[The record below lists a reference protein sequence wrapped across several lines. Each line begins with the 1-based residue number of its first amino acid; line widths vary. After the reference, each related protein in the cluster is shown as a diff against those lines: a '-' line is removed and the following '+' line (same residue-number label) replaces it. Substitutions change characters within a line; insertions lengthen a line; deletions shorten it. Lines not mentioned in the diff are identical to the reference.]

1 MARIHGRALLLL
13 LILCALPLAAQ
24 AELRTYDFI
33 GFFGSRTF
41 LPITAPPDGNW
52 PYPGEE
58 FTGSLTIDTDL
69 HDVGDV
75 GIDGGTATFANAIKS
90 MEIEIE
96 SPDQRFTFIRDVN
109 GTGSLTLHPGTH
121 PGRSDNSGVQEIS
134 AAVQGDL
141 AENAL
146 GTISIN
152 LVGRAANRPIFNDT
166 DLASWDLT
174 DIPAQLW
181 DLQMQVQ
188 QGPQVAQPLLTI
200 GHLTALTRRPDDES
214 GHDTYSG
221 SDLPNPVGPSGTQW
235 TEFSGTWAAENQTSS
250 DAYLTDT
257 SYAAF
262 AMSAYIQPLAPI
274 PDDTPWL
281 TGFSLVSGLRTDFTF
296 SGELS
301 SRWRGSANTLGAAY
315 NIVDGQDFYELRLFP
330 GGYATVYSVI
340 AGKRTAIATA
350 ALPRSARV
358 PACPTTTPDCLTGI
372 DANFEI
378 SRKNYDT
385 TIRINGI
392 EVFHELRQTELGMG
406 QVGPTSSFNSI
417 QFRHF
422 KLVAD
427 VPKLYP
433 PTRAPEYF
441 VTESWFLF
449 PYQASVFQ
457 PLSGV
462 WGIGGVDDSY
472 ASGPQPLALSMYNP
486 QGSAS
491 GPDYF
496 LNTNLITSMPTDVNS
511 ATTGMAYELVDAGNY
526 YDVALGD
533 NGTATLYQTVAGVR
547 TAVASAKWQGG
558 QSRSFQLGLIRF
570 QGKTSIEVDGQ
581 RIFNEVPQ
589 TPSAPHGWGL
599 SSNDTYSE
607 YNFISEYFNF

>member
-1 MARIHGRALLLL
+1 MTRAHGRILSL
-13 LILCALPLAAQ
+13 LILGALSTAAR

-58 FTGSLTIDTDL
+58 FTGSITIDTDL
-69 HDVGDV
+69 RDASVVDGD
-75 GIDGGTATFANAIKS
+75 TATFANAIKS

-109 GTGSLTLHPGTH
+109 GNGSLTLHPGTH
-121 PGRSDNSGVQEIS
+121 PGQPDNSGVQEIS

-152 LVGRAANRPIFNDT
+152 LIGRAANRPIFNDP
-166 DLASWDLT
+166 DLGSWDLT

-181 DLQMQVQ
+181 DLQMQVPK
-188 QGPQVAQPLLTI
+188 GPQVAQPLLTI
-200 GHLTALTRRPDDES
+200 GHLTALTRRPDGEG

-221 SDLPNPVGPSGTQW
+221 SDFPNPIAGQPSGTQW
-235 TEFSGTWAAENQTSS
+235 TEFSGAWAAQDPTSS
-250 DAYLTDT
+250 GAYLTDT

-262 AMSAYIQPLAPI
+262 ALAAYISPLDPI
-274 PDDTPWL
+274 PADTPWL
-281 TGFSLVSGLRTDFTF
+281 TNFSLVSGVRTDFTF

-301 SRWRGSANTLGAAY
+301 STWRGSANTLGAAY
-315 NIVDGQDFYELRLFP
+315 NVVDGQDFYELRLFP

-350 ALPRSARV
+350 PLPRSARV
-358 PACPTTTPDCLTGI
+358 PACPTKTPGCLTGI
-372 DANFEI
+372 DAHFVI

-385 TIRINGI
+385 TILINGI
-392 EVFHELRQTELGMG
+392 EVFHQLRQTELGSG

-427 VPKLYP
+427 VPKLFP
-433 PTRAPEYF
+433 PPRAPEYF
-441 VTESWFLF
+441 ETWSWFQF
-449 PYQASVFQ
+449 PYQASIFE

-462 WGIGGVDDSY
+462 WGIGGVDSSY
-472 ASGPQPLALSMYNP
+472 GSGAQPLALSLYNP
-486 QGSAS
+486 QGSVP

-496 LNTNLITSMPTDVNS
+496 LNTNLVTYMPVAVNS
-511 ATTGMAYELVDAGNY
+511 ATAGIAYELVDAQNY

-533 NGTATLYQTVAGVR
+533 NGTATLYETVAGVR
-547 TAVASAKWQGG
+547 AAVASAPWQGG
-558 QSRSFQLGLIRF
+558 QSRSFQLGVIRF
-570 QGKTSIEVDGQ
+570 QGKTSVEVDGQ

-589 TPSAPHGWGL
+589 APIAPHGWGL

-607 YNFISEYFNF
+607 YNFISEYYNF

>member
-1 MARIHGRALLLL
+1 MTRAHGRILSL
-13 LILCALPLAAQ
+13 LILGALSTAAR

-58 FTGSLTIDTDL
+58 FTGSITIDTDL
-69 HDVGDV
+69 RDASVVDGD
-75 GIDGGTATFANAIKS
+75 TATFANAIKS

-109 GTGSLTLHPGTH
+109 GNGSLTLHPGTH
-121 PGRSDNSGVQEIS
+121 PGQPDNSGVQEIS

-152 LVGRAANRPIFNDT
+152 LIGRAANRPIFNDP
-166 DLASWDLT
+166 DLGSWDLT

-181 DLQMQVQ
+181 DLQMQVPK
-188 QGPQVAQPLLTI
+188 GPQVAQPLLTI
-200 GHLTALTRRPDDES
+200 GHLTALTRRPDGEG

-221 SDLPNPVGPSGTQW
+221 SDFPNPIAGQPSGTQW
-235 TEFSGTWAAENQTSS
+235 TEFSGAWAAQDPTSS
-250 DAYLTDT
+250 GAYLTDT

-262 AMSAYIQPLAPI
+262 ALAAYISPLAPI
-274 PDDTPWL
+274 PADTPWL
-281 TGFSLVSGLRTDFTF
+281 TNFSLVSGVRTDFTF

-301 SRWRGSANTLGAAY
+301 STWRGAANTLGAAY
-315 NIVDGQDFYELRLFP
+315 NVVDGQDFYELRLFP

-350 ALPRSARV
+350 PLPRSARV
-358 PACPTTTPDCLTGI
+358 PACPTKTPGCLTGI
-372 DANFEI
+372 DAHFVI

-385 TIRINGI
+385 TILINGI
-392 EVFHELRQTELGMG
+392 EVFHQLRQTELGSG

-427 VPKLYP
+427 VPKLFP
-433 PTRAPEYF
+433 PPRAPEYF
-441 VTESWFLF
+441 ETWSWFQF
-449 PYQASVFQ
+449 PYQASTFE

-462 WGIGGVDDSY
+462 WGIGGVDSSY
-472 ASGPQPLALSMYNP
+472 GSGAQPLALSLYNP
-486 QGSAS
+486 QGSVP

-496 LNTNLITSMPTDVNS
+496 LNTNLVTYMPVAVNS
-511 ATTGMAYELVDAGNY
+511 ATAGIAYELVDAQNY

-533 NGTATLYQTVAGVR
+533 NGTATLYETVAGVR
-547 TAVASAKWQGG
+547 AAVASAPWQGG
-558 QSRSFQLGLIRF
+558 QSRSFQLGVIRF
-570 QGKTSIEVDGQ
+570 QGKTSVEVDGQ

-589 TPSAPHGWGL
+589 APIAPHGWGL

-607 YNFISEYFNF
+607 YNFISEYYNF

>member
-1 MARIHGRALLLL
+1 MTRAHGRILSL
-13 LILCALPLAAQ
+13 LILGALSTAAR

-58 FTGSLTIDTDL
+58 FTGSITIDTDL
-69 HDVGDV
+69 RDASVVDGD
-75 GIDGGTATFANAIKS
+75 TATFANAIKS

-109 GTGSLTLHPGTH
+109 GNGSLTLHPGTH
-121 PGRSDNSGVQEIS
+121 PGQPDNSGVQEIS

-152 LVGRAANRPIFNDT
+152 LIGRAANRPIFNDP
-166 DLASWDLT
+166 DLGSWDLT

-181 DLQMQVQ
+181 DLQMQVPK
-188 QGPQVAQPLLTI
+188 GPQVAQPLLTI
-200 GHLTALTRRPDDES
+200 GHLTALTRRPDGEG

-221 SDLPNPVGPSGTQW
+221 SDFPNPIAGQPSGTQW
-235 TEFSGTWAAENQTSS
+235 TEFSGAWAAQDPTSS
-250 DAYLTDT
+250 GAYLTDT

-262 AMSAYIQPLAPI
+262 ALAAYISPLAPI
-274 PDDTPWL
+274 PADTPWL
-281 TGFSLVSGLRTDFTF
+281 TNFSLVSGVRTDFTF

-301 SRWRGSANTLGAAY
+301 STWRGAANTLGAAY
-315 NIVDGQDFYELRLFP
+315 NVVDGQDFYELRLFP
-330 GGYATVYSVI
+330 GGYATVYSVT

-350 ALPRSARV
+350 PLPRSARV
-358 PACPTTTPDCLTGI
+358 PACPTKTPGCLTGI
-372 DANFEI
+372 DAHFVI

-385 TIRINGI
+385 TILINGI
-392 EVFHELRQTELGMG
+392 EVFHQLRQTELGSG

-427 VPKLYP
+427 VPKLFP
-433 PTRAPEYF
+433 PPRAPEYF
-441 VTESWFLF
+441 ETWSWFQF
-449 PYQASVFQ
+449 PYQASTFE

-462 WGIGGVDDSY
+462 WGIGGVDSSY
-472 ASGPQPLALSMYNP
+472 GSGAQPLALSLYNP
-486 QGSAS
+486 QGSVP

-496 LNTNLITSMPTDVNS
+496 LNTNLVTYMPVAVNS
-511 ATTGMAYELVDAGNY
+511 ATAGIAYELVDAQNY

-533 NGTATLYQTVAGVR
+533 NGTATLYETVAGVR
-547 TAVASAKWQGG
+547 AAVASAPWQGG
-558 QSRSFQLGLIRF
+558 QSRSFQLGVIRF
-570 QGKTSIEVDGQ
+570 QGKTSVEVDGQ

-589 TPSAPHGWGL
+589 APIAPHGWGL
-599 SSNDTYSE
+599 SSNDTFSE
-607 YNFISEYFNF
+607 YNFISEYYNF

>member
-1 MARIHGRALLLL
+1 MTRAHGRILSL
-13 LILCALPLAAQ
+13 LILGALSTAAR

-58 FTGSLTIDTDL
+58 FTGSITIDTDL
-69 HDVGDV
+69 RDASVVDGD
-75 GIDGGTATFANAIKS
+75 TATFANAIKS

-109 GTGSLTLHPGTH
+109 GNGSLTLHPGTH
-121 PGRSDNSGVQEIS
+121 PGQPDNSGVQEIS

-152 LVGRAANRPIFNDT
+152 LIGRAANRPIFNDP
-166 DLASWDLT
+166 DLGSWDLT

-181 DLQMQVQ
+181 DLQMQVPK
-188 QGPQVAQPLLTI
+188 GPQVAQPLLTI
-200 GHLTALTRRPDDES
+200 GHLTALTRRPDGEG

-221 SDLPNPVGPSGTQW
+221 SDFPNPIAGQPSGTQW
-235 TEFSGTWAAENQTSS
+235 TEFSGAWAAQDPTSS
-250 DAYLTDT
+250 GAYLTDT

-262 AMSAYIQPLAPI
+262 ALAAYISPLAPI
-274 PDDTPWL
+274 PADTPWL
-281 TGFSLVSGLRTDFTF
+281 TNFSLVSGVRTDFTF

-301 SRWRGSANTLGAAY
+301 STWRSAANTLGAAY
-315 NIVDGQDFYELRLFP
+315 NVVDGQDFYELRLFP

-350 ALPRSARV
+350 PLPRSARV
-358 PACPTTTPDCLTGI
+358 PACPTKTPGCLTGI
-372 DANFEI
+372 DAHFVI

-385 TIRINGI
+385 TILINGI
-392 EVFHELRQTELGMG
+392 EVFHQLRQTELGSG

-427 VPKLYP
+427 VPKLFP
-433 PTRAPEYF
+433 PPRAPEYF
-441 VTESWFLF
+441 ETWSWFQF
-449 PYQASVFQ
+449 PYQASIFE

-462 WGIGGVDDSY
+462 WGIGGVDSSY
-472 ASGPQPLALSMYNP
+472 GSGAQPLALSLYNP
-486 QGSAS
+486 QGSVP

-496 LNTNLITSMPTDVNS
+496 LNTNLVTYMPVAVNS
-511 ATTGMAYELVDAGNY
+511 ATAGIAYELVDAQNY

-533 NGTATLYQTVAGVR
+533 NGTATLYETVAGVR
-547 TAVASAKWQGG
+547 AAVASAPWQGG
-558 QSRSFQLGLIRF
+558 QSRSFQLGVIRF
-570 QGKTSIEVDGQ
+570 QGKTSVEVDGQ

-589 TPSAPHGWGL
+589 APIAPHGWGL

-607 YNFISEYFNF
+607 YNFISEYYNF

>member
-1 MARIHGRALLLL
+1 MTLAHGRTLSLL
-13 LILCALPLAAQ
+13 LILGALPTAAQ

-58 FTGSLTIDTDL
+58 FTGSITIDTDL
-69 HDVGDV
+69 RDVSVDGD
-75 GIDGGTATFANAIKS
+75 TATFTNAIKS
-90 MEIEIE
+90 LEIEIE

-109 GTGSLTLHPGTH
+109 GTASLTLHPGTH
-121 PGRSDNSGVQEIS
+121 PGQPDNSGVQQIS
-134 AAVQGDL
+134 ATVQGDL

-152 LVGRAANRPIFNDT
+152 LIGRAANRPIFNDT
-166 DLASWDLT
+166 DLGSWDLT

-181 DLQMQVQ
+181 DLQMQVPE
-188 QGPQVAQPLLTI
+188 GPQVAQPLLTI
-200 GHLTALTRRPDDES
+200 GHLTALTRRPDDAG

-221 SDLPNPVGPSGTQW
+221 SDFPNPIAGQPSGTQW
-235 TEFSGTWAAENQTSS
+235 TEFSGTWAAQNPTSS
-250 DAYLTDT
+250 AAYFTDT

-262 AMSAYIQPLAPI
+262 ALAAYISPLAPI
-274 PDDTPWL
+274 PGDTPWL
-281 TGFSLVSGLRTDFTF
+281 TNFSLVSGIRSDFTF

-301 SRWRGSANTLGAAY
+301 STWRGSANTLGAAY
-315 NIVDGQDFYELRLFP
+315 NVVDGQDFYELRLFP

-350 ALPRSARV
+350 PLPPSARV
-358 PACPTTTPDCLTGI
+358 PACPTKTPNCLTGI

-378 SRKNYDT
+378 SRKNYNT
-385 TIRINGI
+385 TIMINGV
-392 EVFHELRQTELGMG
+392 EVFHELRQTELGSG
-406 QVGPTSSFNSI
+406 QVGPTSSFNAVK
-417 QFRHF
+417 FRHF

-427 VPKLYP
+427 VPKLFP
-433 PTRAPEYF
+433 PPRAPESF
-441 VTESWFLF
+441 ETWSWFLF
-449 PYQASVFQ
+449 PYQASLFE

-462 WGIGGVDDSY
+462 WGIGGVDSSY
-472 ASGPQPLALSMYNP
+472 GSGAQPLALSMYNP
-486 QGSAS
+486 QGSVP

-496 LNTNLITSMPTDVNS
+496 LNTNLMTYMPTDVNS
-511 ATTGMAYELVDAGNY
+511 ATAGIAYELVDAQNY
-526 YDVALGD
+526 YDIALGD
-533 NGTATLYQTVAGVR
+533 NGTATLYKTVAGVR
-547 TAVASAKWQGG
+547 TAVASAPWQGG
-558 QSRSFQLGLIRF
+558 QSRSFQLGVIRF

-589 TPSAPHGWGL
+589 APSAPHGWGL

-607 YNFISEYFNF
+607 YNFISEYYNF

>member
-1 MARIHGRALLLL
+1 MTRAHGRILSL
-13 LILCALPLAAQ
+13 LILGALSTAAR

-58 FTGSLTIDTDL
+58 FTGSITIDTDL
-69 HDVGDV
+69 RDASVVDGD
-75 GIDGGTATFANAIKS
+75 TATFANAIKS

-109 GTGSLTLHPGTH
+109 GNGSLTLHPGTH
-121 PGRSDNSGVQEIS
+121 PGQPDNSGVQEIS

-152 LVGRAANRPIFNDT
+152 LIGRAANRPIFNDP
-166 DLASWDLT
+166 DLGSWDLT

-181 DLQMQVQ
+181 DLQMQVPK
-188 QGPQVAQPLLTI
+188 GPQVAQPLLTI
-200 GHLTALTRRPDDES
+200 GHLTALTRRPDGEG

-221 SDLPNPVGPSGTQW
+221 SDFPNPIAGQPSGTQW
-235 TEFSGTWAAENQTSS
+235 TEFSGAWAAQDPTSS
-250 DAYLTDT
+250 GAYLTDT

-262 AMSAYIQPLAPI
+262 ALAAYISPLAPI
-274 PDDTPWL
+274 PADTPWL
-281 TGFSLVSGLRTDFTF
+281 TNFSLVSGVRTDFTF

-301 SRWRGSANTLGAAY
+301 STWRGAANTLGAAY
-315 NIVDGQDFYELRLFP
+315 NVVDGQDFYELRLFP

-350 ALPRSARV
+350 PLPRSARV
-358 PACPTTTPDCLTGI
+358 PACPTKTPGCLTGI
-372 DANFEI
+372 DAHFVI

-385 TIRINGI
+385 TILINGI
-392 EVFHELRQTELGMG
+392 EVFHQLRQTELGSG

-427 VPKLYP
+427 VPKLFP
-433 PTRAPEYF
+433 PPRAPEYF
-441 VTESWFLF
+441 ETWSWFQF
-449 PYQASVFQ
+449 PYQASIFE

-462 WGIGGVDDSY
+462 WGIGGVDSSY
-472 ASGPQPLALSMYNP
+472 GSGAQPLALSLYNP
-486 QGSAS
+486 QGSVP

-496 LNTNLITSMPTDVNS
+496 LNTNLVTYMPVAVNS
-511 ATTGMAYELVDAGNY
+511 ATAGIAYELVDAQNY

-533 NGTATLYQTVAGVR
+533 NGTATLYETVAGVR
-547 TAVASAKWQGG
+547 AAVASAPWQGG
-558 QSRSFQLGLIRF
+558 QSRSFQLGVIRF
-570 QGKTSIEVDGQ
+570 QGKTSVEVDGQ

-589 TPSAPHGWGL
+589 APIAPHGWGL

-607 YNFISEYFNF
+607 YNFISEYYNF